1 MKYQF
6 IHDWKDVFRLRSM
19 CRVLNVSSSGYY
31 AWLNRYAS
39 SRDQANEDLADLIRA
54 SHAKSRKNYGSPR
67 ITEDLREAGL
77 KCGKNR
83 VARVMRDKKIV
94 AKTKRRFKVT
104 TNSDHKLPVAPNLVN
119 QNFVAER
126 PNELWTSD
134 VTYIWTRE
142 GWLYLA
148 VVLDVCTRRIV
159 GWSASNRQT
168 TALIINALEHAVLRC
183 VPKRGVVMHS
193 DRGSQ
198 YASHE
203 FRGVCEQHG
212 FRQSMGSTGSCY
224 DNAITE
230 TFFHTLKTEL
240 IYHSKFQTRDDA
252 HMALFDYIEVF
263 YNRQRRHSS
272 INYMSPAAF
281 EKSLIHT

>member
-19 CRVLNVSSSGYY
+19 CRVLEVSSSGYY

-39 SRDQANEDLADLIRA
+39 SRDQSNENLAELIRT
-54 SHAKSRKNYGSPR
+54 SHARSRKTYGSPR
-67 ITEDLREAGL
+67 VTKDLRESGL

-83 VARVMRDKKIV
+83 VARVMREKKIK
-94 AKTKRRFKVT
+94 AKMKRRFKVT
-104 TNSDHKLPVAPNLVN
+104 TDSDHKLPVAPNLVN

-126 PNELWTSD
+126 PDQLWTSD
-134 VTYIWTRE
+134 ITYIWTAE

-148 VVLDVCTRRIV
+148 VVLDVCTRMIV
-159 GWSASNRQT
+159 GWSASNRM
-168 TALIINALEHAVLRC
+168 TATLIINALEHAVFRRR
-183 VPKRGVVMHS
+183 PARGTIFHS

-203 FRGVCEQHG
+203 LAKALKPLGMIR
-212 FRQSMGSTGSCY
+212 SMGSTGSCY

-230 TFFHTLKTEL
+230 TFFHTLKTEF
-240 IYHSKFQTRDDA
+240 IYHTKFSTRSDA
-252 HMALFDYIEVF
+252 HLQLFDYIEIF

-281 EKSLIHT
+281 ENSLIHT

>member
-19 CRVLNVSSSGYY
+19 CRVLEVSSSGYY

-39 SRDQANEDLADLIRA
+39 LRDQSNKDLTELIRA
-54 SHAKSRKNYGSPR
+54 SHAKSRRNYGSPR
-67 ITEDLREAGL
+67 ITKDLREAGL
-77 KCGKNR
+77 KCSKNR

-119 QNFVAER
+119 QKFVAER
-126 PNELWTSD
+126 PDQLWTSD
-134 VTYIWTRE
+134 ITYIWTAE

-148 VVLDVCTRRIV
+148 VVLDVCTRMIV
-159 GWSASNRQT
+159 GWSASNRM
-168 TALIINALEHAVLRC
+168 TATLIVNALDHAVLRRR
-183 VPKRGVVMHS
+183 PARGTIFHS

-198 YASHE
+198 YASLE
-203 FRGVCEQHG
+203 LRKALKPLGMIP
-212 FRQSMGSTGSCY
+212 SMGSTGSCY

-230 TFFHTLKTEL
+230 SFFHTLKTEF
-240 IYHSKFQTRDDA
+240 IYHTKFATRSNA
-252 HMALFDYIEVF
+252 HLELFDYIEVY

-272 INYMSPAAF
+272 INNMSPVAF
-281 EKSLIHT
+281 EYSIKQS

>member
-19 CRVLNVSSSGYY
+19 CRVLEVSSSGYY
-31 AWLNRYAS
+31 AWLNRFAS
-39 SRDQANEDLADLIRA
+39 SRDQANEDLTKLIRA
-54 SHAKSRKNYGSPR
+54 SHIKSRRTYGSPR
-67 ITEDLREAGL
+67 ITEDLRETGL
-77 KCGKNR
+77 MCSKNR

-94 AKTKRRFKVT
+94 AKVTRRFKAT

-126 PNELWTSD
+126 PDQLWTSD
-134 VTYIWTRE
+134 ITYIWTHE

-148 VVLDVCTRRIV
+148 VVLDVCTRMIV
-159 GWSASNRQT
+159 GWSASNRMT
-168 TALIINALEHAVLRC
+168 TALIITALDQAVLRRR
-183 VPKRGVVMHS
+183 PAPGTIFHS

-203 FRGVCEQHG
+203 LRKALEHHG
-212 FRQSMGSTGSCY
+212 IVPSMGSTGSCY

-230 TFFHTLKTEL
+230 SFFHTLKTDF
-240 IYHSKFQTRDDA
+240 IHHTKFLTRRQA
-252 HMALFDYIEVF
+252 HLELFDYIEIF

-272 INYMSPAAF
+272 INNMSPEAF
-281 EKSLIHT
+281 YKSLNLS

>member
-19 CRVLNVSSSGYY
+19 CRVLEVSSSGYY
-31 AWLNRYAS
+31 AWLDRYAS
-39 SRDQANEDLADLIRA
+39 LRDQSNKDLTELIRA

-67 ITEDLREAGL
+67 ITKDLREAGL

-83 VARVMRDKKIV
+83 VAAIMRDKKIV
-94 AKTKRRFKVT
+94 AKMKRKFKVT
-104 TNSDHKLPVAPNLVN
+104 TDSDHKLPVAPNLVN

-126 PNELWTSD
+126 PDQLWTSD
-134 VTYIWTRE
+134 ITYIWTAE

-148 VVLDVCTRRIV
+148 VVLDVCTRMIV
-159 GWSASNRQT
+159 GWSASNRM
-168 TALIINALEHAVLRC
+168 TANLIINALEHGVLRRK
-183 VPKRGVVMHS
+183 PGRGVIFHS

-203 FRGVCEQHG
+203 LRKALKDRGMIP
-212 FRQSMGSTGSCY
+212 SMGSTGSCY

-240 IYHSKFQTRDDA
+240 IYHSKYATRDAA
-252 HMALFDYIEVF
+252 HMELFDYIEVF

-272 INYMSPAAF
+272 INYMSPVAF
-281 EKSLIHT
+281 EKSLIHA